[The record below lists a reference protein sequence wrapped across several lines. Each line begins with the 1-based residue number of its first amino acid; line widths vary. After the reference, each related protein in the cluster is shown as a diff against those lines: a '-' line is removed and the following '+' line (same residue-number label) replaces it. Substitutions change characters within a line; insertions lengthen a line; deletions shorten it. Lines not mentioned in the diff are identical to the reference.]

1 MSTIHIVVDKWV
13 ATFNVIKINNINIK
27 IPLNYS

>member
-13 ATFNVIKINNINIK
+13 ATFNVIKIDNIK
-27 IPLNYS
+27 IPLNSS